1 MARTNRQ
8 WPDLKLYTVIQ
19 GNTHLSASNGMIRDI
34 LFYVPVFTH
43 VTIFNQRRIYHM
55 KKTTMLRISTIL
67 AGTLL
72 TATLALAATGYSAMT
87 NEEMAAK
94 RGTMQQARMEERNAF
109 QNERQK
115 RVQQM
120 SPEEKQKAMRQP
132 ENGPRDGSGRKSG
145 QGMGSGMG
153 NGSGMGS
160 GSGMGGGMG
169 QGGMGGGG
177 RR

>member
-1 MARTNRQ
+1 
-8 WPDLKLYTVIQ
+8 
-19 GNTHLSASNGMIRDI
+19 
-34 LFYVPVFTH
+34 
-43 VTIFNQRRIYHM
+43 M